1 MEFTVLRRANQST
14 ERGDQPPELEPG
26 VFLRPSDSA
35 VRLTR
40 RDGAW
45 TRSHGPYLARELVA
59 GFTLVEAASRADVIE
74 QVRWWPLFDA
84 GAIYEIRDPV
94 AAGAGIGLRF
104 DASVTSAN
112 AGTGAAAA
120 AAVAR
125 NPDWT
130 RYLVFLRADAD
141 AEAGVLPAVAALE
154 PMAAYE
160 LAGVRA
166 GVLLAGA
173 SLAATRTATR
183 VRFANADTSLL
194 AGPFAD
200 VRELV
205 AGYWIVQ
212 AATLED
218 AIAWAGAYPYPQA
231 GEVTVE
237 IREVCERREQREFT
251 AEMRAAEERLRAEA
265 LEDVLRAAMA
275 RRQRAV

>member
-26 VFLRPSDSA
+26 VFMRPSDSA

-45 TRSHGPYLARELVA
+45 TRSTGPYLARELVA
-59 GFTLVEAASRADVIE
+59 GFTIVDAASRADVIE

-84 GAIYEIRDPV
+84 GAIYEIREPVVAGAGAGVGLRSDPAAAADV
-94 AAGAGIGLRF
+94 AAGA
-104 DASVTSAN
+104 T
-112 AGTGAAAA
+112 
-120 AAVAR
+120 R
-125 NPDWT
+125 NPDQT
-130 RYLVFLRADAD
+130 RYLVFLRSD
-141 AEAGVLPAVAALE
+141 AEAEAGLLPAEEALE
-154 PMAAYE
+154 RMQAYE
-160 LAGVRA
+160 QASVRA
-166 GVLLAGA
+166 GLLLAGA

-183 VRFANADTSLL
+183 VRFANANTSLV

-200 VRELV
+200 VKELV

-212 AATLED
+212 AATLDE

-237 IREVCERREQREFT
+237 LREVCERREQREFT

-265 LEDVLRAAMA
+265 LEGVLREAVA
-275 RRQRAV
+275 RRQRAL

>member
-26 VFLRPSDSA
+26 VFMLPSDSA

-45 TRSHGPYLARELVA
+45 SRSAGPYPARELVA

-84 GAIYEIRDPV
+84 GAVYEIR
-94 AAGAGIGLRF
+94 AAVGEGAGIGLRTAV
-104 DASVTSAN
+104 DPAVDPAVDTA
-112 AGTGAAAA
+112 ADGGAI
-120 AAVAR
+120 R

-141 AEAGVLPAVAALE
+141 TEAGLLPAVDALKR
-154 PMAAYE
+154 MQAYE
-160 LAGVRA
+160 QASVRA
-166 GVLLAGA
+166 GLLLSGA

-183 VRFANADTSLL
+183 VHFANANTSLV

-212 AATLED
+212 AATPDD
-218 AIAWAGAYPYPQA
+218 AIAWAGGYPYPQA

-265 LEDVLRAAMA
+265 LESVLREAMT
-275 RRQRAV
+275 RRQRAL

>member
-26 VFLRPSDSA
+26 VFMRPSDSA

-40 RDGAW
+40 CDGAW
-45 TRSHGPYLARELVA
+45 TRSTGPYPPRELVA

-84 GAIYEIRDPV
+84 GAVYEIREAMAAS
-94 AAGAGIGLRF
+94 AAGA
-104 DASVTSAN
+104 
-112 AGTGAAAA
+112 
-120 AAVAR
+120 AR
-125 NPDWT
+125 NPDWG
-130 RYLVFLRADAD
+130 RYLVFVRAD
-141 AEAGVLPAVAALE
+141 AEAETGLLPALDMLDR
-154 PMAAYE
+154 MAAYE
-160 LAGVRA
+160 RAGVRA
-166 GVLLAGA
+166 GMLLARA
-173 SLAATRTATR
+173 SLAPTRTATR
-183 VRFANADTSLL
+183 VCFANADTSLV

-205 AGYWIVQ
+205 AGYWLVQ
-212 AATLED
+212 AASLD
-218 AIAWAGAYPYPQA
+218 HAIAWAGAYPYWQA

-265 LEDVLRAAMA
+265 LEGLLREAMA
-275 RRQRAV
+275 RRQRAL